1 MFDGIIVSAASKN
14 IPTELLKNL
23 KDQGYLIIPK
33 SNFFNNQKLIMI
45 KKSNKNYIKKE
56 LFDVKFVP
64 LLKEKKIF

>member
-1 MFDGIIVSAASKN
+1 MPRLGYRKPFKKIGSVQSYNQI
-14 IPTELLKNL
+14 E
-23 KDQGYLIIPK
+23 GYLIIPK